1 MTGRPDIKVAAL
13 WCIINLSW
21 PEDPGA
27 RERVETLKDAG
38 IEQIISLI
46 CQDLSSGADARDR
59 ANTALTNFNSF
70 RAEDEDVS
78 MLSD

>member
-21 PEDPGA
+21 PEDSGA
-27 RERVETLKDAG
+27 RERIETLRDTG
-38 IEQIISLI
+38 IEQLITSI
-46 CQDLSSGADARDR
+46 CQDPSSGADVRDR
-59 ANTALTNFNSF
+59 ASTVLTNFNNF
-70 RAEDEDVS
+70 ATEDEDIS